1 MCCRDDGG
9 CKHVVALLFSLV
21 EWSERHMDRN
31 TATRTDAHCVR
42 DRQRIESKPQNLD
55 DIGKSDIGGMHLYNC
70 YFQPIHDVANDEF
83 EKEVFEEP

>member
-31 TATRTDAHCVR
+31 TATCTDVHCVW
-42 DRQRIESKPQNLD
+42 DRLRRESKPKRKIRHWRDACL
-55 DIGKSDIGGMHLYNC
+55 LYTS
-70 YFQPIHDVANDEF
+70 PSPRD
-83 EKEVFEEP
+83 